1 MCVCVCLC
9 LSVCL
14 SVFVYLCAKKC
25 VGVQEAMHHLQQL
38 QPAVASLA
46 DLEMQ
51 AQRSY
56 WNLKKRWGGPQPTAA

>member
-1 MCVCVCLC
+1 MC

-14 SVFVYLCAKKC
+14 SVFVYLCAFFRKC

>member
-1 MCVCVCLC
+1 MPGVLWLMYIEWCG
-9 LSVCL
+9 
-14 SVFVYLCAKKC
+14 
-25 VGVQEAMHHLQQL
+25 GVQEAMQHLQQL

-56 WNLKKRWGGPQPTAA
+56 WNLKRRWGEPQPTAA